1 MMCTRDFILEALD
14 KNLQI
19 FVKKQ
24 EKEKLSIEW
33 WFIFNYNACKWHY
46 MWCVVDIN
54 DSINYVWMMHRYYLS
69 FN

>member
-1 MMCTRDFILEALD
+1 MMPIYDFTLEALN

-19 FVKKQ
+19 FIRKQ

-46 MWCVVDIN
+46 K
-54 DSINYVWMMHRYYLS
+54 
-69 FN
+69 